1 MNEICLFLC
10 GCNKKSPKIFPLNE
24 VAGTNAVCLSEH
36 ADMTHYFLQDIMYTL
51 NIIYV
56 LDNSRKNDGKKSVEY
71 YVNQLGH
78 ILHQYKYYSLS
89 FCDSEN
95 TVYVLTYHTYNAQN
109 QMKVHFEGLLNEF
122 EIMYDK
128 YEKYIQHI
136 SEIFEN
142 YDKRYRSKLS
152 YLFRNNK
159 IIVDNKL
166 MQLSDVKR
174 MFGV

>member
-1 MNEICLFLC
+1 
-10 GCNKKSPKIFPLNE
+10 
-24 VAGTNAVCLSEH
+24 
-36 ADMTHYFLQDIMYTL
+36 
-51 NIIYV
+51 
-56 LDNSRKNDGKKSVEY
+56 
-71 YVNQLGH
+71 
-78 ILHQYKYYSLS
+78 
-89 FCDSEN
+89 
-95 TVYVLTYHTYNAQN
+95 
-109 QMKVHFEGLLNEF
+109 MKALFEGLLNEF

-128 YEKYIQHI
+128 YGKYIQHV

-166 MQLSDVKR
+166 LELSDVKR